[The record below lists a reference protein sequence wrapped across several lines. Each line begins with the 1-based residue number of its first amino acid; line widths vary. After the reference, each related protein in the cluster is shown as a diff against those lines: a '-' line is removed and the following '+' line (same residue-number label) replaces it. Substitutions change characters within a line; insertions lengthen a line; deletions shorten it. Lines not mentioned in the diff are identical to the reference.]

1 MKTNKEHIGNQLIK
15 SDFRLTIVIFLL
27 DDV

>member
-15 SDFRLTIVIFLL
+15 SNFRLIIALFYLNHV
-27 DDV
+27 